1 MPNIARIIIL
11 IFIIASVPFEAEARN
26 TDVRYSEGRPLIY
39 EDSWN
44 MRPFAFINKDG
55 QPDGL
60 HVELVKTILTRL
72 QIPYKINLRP
82 FADIGR
88 DIKSDK
94 ADLSIVM
101 KSDYNAQYG
110 QFSKSGILT
119 FHGAILAPTRDSLA
133 RVTLE
138 QLYNLRFYVHK
149 GSSSQRY
156 LSRHGYDYA
165 MTIVDDMDQV
175 AMDMAVADSGMVGWN
190 YVSLKYL
197 KRKYNLYDFSL
208 GTVDIPIGES
218 CFLSNDE
225 KLLTRL
231 DSVLAVMRENQELDA
246 IIDKWLYPEKEEK
259 TIPLVWMIVQ
269 YVVAIFIIVVL
280 TAVVIVHFKRKK
292 ARIKLRDT
300 ILQLSLVNHANKIK
314 VWVYNP
320 VTGKYSWMDKHG
332 DTGRQYTTFE
342 FSLFYPKDEFEKI
355 NQKVAALLRGDAA
368 SIVMQVKGYC
378 LSDINKVL
386 DIELNMKI
394 MRDGYR
400 HIKCI
405 IGVQRDITEGTAKL
419 KSKREKAFLGNTL
432 FQAGVSCL
440 YRFDADGNLVSI
452 NPAAC
457 ALMGVNTPEE
467 ALQKGINIH
476 HLKLFSEAQ
485 LASTEEVTLTDN
497 IELSDHSDAFI
508 LVDKGRRQT
517 EAVFYYKASLQ
528 RIIDKVGNTQN
539 FILSLTDISDLMGKK
554 QLAQK
559 LAEDSERLLKEISK
573 HSAYLDYTL
582 TIGGTRMAKY
592 DPKTKVISTTRMDE
606 KLPMTL
612 PQLQMLSECSHE
624 SLPEL
629 FRIFTLMDSYTDE
642 NVSANYRT
650 ITHYCNDGYRNVHI
664 EMQPVHDKDGK
675 VCLYIGILTD
685 ITDLVESQQK
695 LREETSLAKET
706 DTLKQNFINNMSFRV
721 RTPLIGMAKSIELMA
736 ETDDKTVEQDL
747 LSKVSDNVSRLLY
760 LMDDTLFL
768 SRIDAGMMK
777 EYPTD
782 VDFNKFVSDA
792 FHETVEKYRSEKVEY
807 IVETSEN
814 SLMVH
819 IDATLIRRV
828 ITETVALFARFV
840 SSGMLRL
847 RYMYRRESIGIVV
860 ESPDYVISKASLD
873 HIFQPHLIDN
883 LQSSSEDISGL
894 EMVIVKSIL
903 TLLHGTIDFDSK
915 PGHGTSALII
925 FPVKAV

>member
-11 IFIIASVPFEAEARN
+11 ISIIASVPFGAEART

-44 MRPFAFINKDG
+44 MRPFSFINKDG

-82 FADIGR
+82 SADIGR

-94 ADLSIVM
+94 ADLTIDIR
-101 KSDYNAQYG
+101 KEYNAQYG
-110 QFSKSGILT
+110 QFSKSGIIT

-133 RVTLE
+133 RVSLE

-156 LSRHGYDYA
+156 LSHHGYDYT
-165 MTIVDDMDQV
+165 MTIVDDMDLL
-175 AMDMAVADSGMVGWN
+175 AKDMAVTDSGMVVWN
-190 YVSLKYL
+190 SVSLKYL
-197 KRKYNLYDFSL
+197 KRKYNLYDFSI
-208 GTVDIPIGES
+208 GSVDVPIGET

-231 DSVLAVMRENQELDA
+231 DSVLAVMREKHELDA
-246 IIDKWLYPEKEEK
+246 IIDKCISPEKEEK

-269 YVVAIFIIVVL
+269 YVVAIFIIIVL
-280 TAVVIVHFKRKK
+280 TAVVIVHFKRRK

-300 ILQLSLVNHANKIK
+300 IFQLSLINHANKIK

-368 SIVMQVKGYC
+368 SIVMHVKGYS

-386 DIELNMKI
+386 DIELSMRI
-394 MRDGYR
+394 MRDGYK

-432 FQAGVSCL
+432 FQAGVTCF
-440 YRFDADGNLVSI
+440 YKFDADGNLVSI

-457 ALMGVNTPEE
+457 ALMGVNAPEE

-485 LASTEEVTLTDN
+485 LASTEKVTLTDS
-497 IELSDHSDAFI
+497 IELSDRPDGFI

-517 EAVFYYKASLQ
+517 EAVFHYKVSLE

-539 FILSLTDISDLMGKK
+539 FILCLTDISDLTGKK

-559 LAEDSERLLKEISK
+559 LAEDSEELLKEINK

-582 TIGGTRMAKY
+582 TIGDTRMAKY
-592 DPKTKVISTTRMDE
+592 DPKTKVFSTTKMDK
-606 KLPMTL
+606 KLPLPL

-624 SLPEL
+624 TLPEL
-629 FRIFTLMDSYTDE
+629 FRIFTFMDSYTDG

-650 ITHYCNDGYRNVHI
+650 ITHYSNGGYRNIHM

-675 VCLYIGILTD
+675 VCLYIGIHTD

-706 DTLKQNFINNMSFRV
+706 DTLKQSFINNMSYRV

-736 ETDDKTVEQDL
+736 ETDDKTVEQGL
-747 LSKVSDNVSRLLY
+747 LSKVSDDVSRLLY

-768 SRIDAGMMK
+768 SRIDAGMMH

-782 VDFNKFVSDA
+782 VDFNKFISDA
-792 FHETVEKYRSEKVEY
+792 FHQTVEKYRSDKVEY
-807 IVETSEN
+807 IIETSEN

-828 ITETVALFARFV
+828 ITETVAFFARYV

-847 RYMYRRESIGIVV
+847 RYMYRRDTIAIVV
-860 ESPDYVISKASLD
+860 ESTDLVISKASLD
-873 HIFQPHLIDN
+873 HIFQLRFIDN
-883 LQSSSEDISGL
+883 LQSSSENISGL
-894 EMVIVKSIL
+894 EMAIVKSIL